1 MFTTQ
6 HCDEKHTFR
15 HIIYFLMMS
24 QGVGRGGGG
33 GGSICAL
40 LSTSC
45 FVNSTYRWI
54 FIRGIICLPGKEA
67 RRRREGRCGGAL
79 VCHQCH
85 AICMRKHD
93 SCCQLRLVTLNV
105 QTDCVFSSIEWC
117 WLCAA
122 GCVKCAKYIGCRSVG
137 LPVQTLDPKKSV
149 LMLKSAPNLKCVFN
163 SHQHFSSFCFKMWR
177 SLILCLYFGDALW

>member
-24 QGVGRGGGG
+24 EGVGRGGGG

-67 RRRREGRCGGAL
+67 RRRREGRCGGARPS
-79 VCHQCH
+79 VPCH
-85 AICMRKHD
+85 MYEET
-93 SCCQLRLVTLNV
+93 RLLLPTKVGDIERANRL
-105 QTDCVFSSIEWC
+105 CV
-117 WLCAA
+117 
-122 GCVKCAKYIGCRSVG
+122 
-137 LPVQTLDPKKSV
+137 
-149 LMLKSAPNLKCVFN
+149 
-163 SHQHFSSFCFKMWR
+163 
-177 SLILCLYFGDALW
+177 

>member
-1 MFTTQ
+1 MRNTRFVTLSIFWWCQ
-6 HCDEKHTFR
+6 RVWVEGEEEVAPFALFYQLLVSWIQLIGGFSSEGSFVC
-15 HIIYFLMMS
+15 L
-24 QGVGRGGGG
+24 GRRQEG
-33 GGSICAL
+33 
-40 LSTSC
+40 
-45 FVNSTYRWI
+45 
-54 FIRGIICLPGKEA
+54 EE
-67 RRRREGRCGGAL
+67 REDVEVLG
-79 VCHQCH
+79 HQCH

-122 GCVKCAKYIGCRSVG
+122 GCAKCAKYIGCRSVG
-137 LPVQTLDPKKSV
+137 LPVQALDPKKSV